1 MTDLTKGLKIMENKN
16 KTVIKSMEL
25 LHLFLTEPSL
35 SLNELVSLSEMPKTS
50 VHRMASSL
58 EETGFLTRAADGRY
72 QLGLIFL
79 QFGQLVSE
87 RLDIRKIA
95 KPIME
100 ELCGEVDE
108 AVQLIMRDGDEAIY
122 VEKIEGTQTV
132 RLYTAIGRRSPLY
145 AGACARSIL
154 SFLPKE
160 EIDTYIQKTKLAAIA
175 SGTMTDRA
183 ELLHSIERSLQS
195 GYTISYSELE
205 DYTAAIGAP
214 IFNHEG
220 KVAAGISIAGF
231 EARFSEDRLPYLTE
245 KVKTAAQHISEKL
258 GY

>member
-1 MTDLTKGLKIMENKN
+1 MENKN
-16 KTVIKSMEL
+16 KTVVKSMEL

-35 SLNELVSLSEMPKTS
+35 TLNDMVSLSGMPKTS
-50 VHRMASSL
+50 VHRMACSL
-58 EETGFLTRAADGRY
+58 EEMGFLTRGADGRF

-100 ELCGEVDE
+100 ELCSEVDE
-108 AVQLIMRDGDEAIY
+108 AVQLIMRDGDETIY

-154 SFLPKE
+154 SFLPRD
-160 EIDTYIQKTKLAAIA
+160 EIEAYIQHTELAAIG
-175 SGTMTDRA
+175 SGTITDPA
-183 ELLHSIERSLQS
+183 VLLQSIETSLKT
-195 GYTISYSELE
+195 GYTLSYSELE
-205 DYTAAIGAP
+205 NYTAAIGAP

-231 EARFSEDRLPYLTE
+231 EARFSEDCLPYLTD

>member
-1 MTDLTKGLKIMENKN
+1 
-16 KTVIKSMEL
+16 MEL

-58 EETGFLTRAADGRY
+58 EETGFLTRRGRP
-72 QLGLIFL
+72 LSAWSDLL

-122 VEKIEGTQTV
+122 VEKLKALKPSACIRQS
-132 RLYTAIGRRSPLY
+132 AAGRRCTRERAPEAFYRFCQKRRLTHTFRRQSLPQSPQ
-145 AGACARSIL
+145 AR
-154 SFLPKE
+154 
-160 EIDTYIQKTKLAAIA
+160 
-175 SGTMTDRA
+175 
-183 ELLHSIERSLQS
+183 
-195 GYTISYSELE
+195 
-205 DYTAAIGAP
+205 
-214 IFNHEG
+214 
-220 KVAAGISIAGF
+220 
-231 EARFSEDRLPYLTE
+231 
-245 KVKTAAQHISEKL
+245 
-258 GY
+258 